1 MQVTAHL
8 ERLRMAPRKV
18 RLVAGLISG
27 MNAVEALAQL
37 THLPKAAARPMAKL
51 LTSAVANAEH
61 NATLDRA
68 NLFVRSV
75 QVDGGATLKRF
86 RPRAF
91 GRAASIRKRTC
102 HVTIV
107 LDERV
112 PTGASPKKEQQTIA
126 PPVEVA
132 DRPHASAMASAPAVE
147 AASAPAEPAAET
159 HAPKPSSPR
168 RVAKR
173 RQPEQSQEGT
183 TRKRG
188 GGVIKRFLTRRTG
201 EK

>member
-8 ERLRMAPRKV
+8 ERLRMSPRKV

-27 MNAVEALAQL
+27 MDAVEALAQL
-37 THLPKAAARPMAKL
+37 SHLPKAASRPMAKL

-61 NATLDRA
+61 NASLDRA

-75 QVDGGATLKRF
+75 QVDAGATLKRF

-91 GRAASIRKRTC
+91 GRAAPIRKRTC

-112 PTGASPKKEQQTIA
+112 PTGAATKQQGTISA
-126 PPVEVA
+126 PVDIAE
-132 DRPHASAMASAPAVE
+132 RPRAAMKAMATVAPEAPAAAAE
-147 AASAPAEPAAET
+147 ASTET
-159 HAPKPSSPR
+159 HAPTPSSPR
-168 RVAKR
+168 RVVKR
-173 RQPEQSQEGT
+173 RQPEQQET
-183 TRKRG
+183 TSRKRGG